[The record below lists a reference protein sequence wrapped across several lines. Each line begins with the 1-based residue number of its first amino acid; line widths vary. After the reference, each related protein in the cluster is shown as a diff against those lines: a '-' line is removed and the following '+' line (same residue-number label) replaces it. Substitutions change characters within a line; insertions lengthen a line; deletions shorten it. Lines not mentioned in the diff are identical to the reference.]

1 MVNSKKWLT
10 PMMLLIG
17 ASSLF
22 FLSGCKN
29 VQVPDG
35 VTVVDNF
42 DINKYMGQW
51 YEIARFDF
59 KQEKDLSQVTANY
72 SLNEDGS
79 VKVLNRGFHD
89 IDKEWKEANG
99 KAKFLDE
106 TDKGALKVS
115 FFGPFYS
122 GYNVVMLDPDYQ
134 HALIFGESTEY
145 IWFLSREKTLPDQ
158 TKELF
163 LAKAKEAG
171 YDLNRLVWTKQ

>member
-1 MVNSKKWLT
+1 MINLKKYLIQ
-10 PMMLLIG
+10 LLLFVG
-17 ASSLF
+17 LSSFF
-22 FLSGCKN
+22 FLTGCKD
-29 VQVPDG
+29 VRVPEG
-35 VTVVDNF
+35 VKVVENF

-59 KQEKDLSQVTANY
+59 KQEKDLSQVTATY

-79 VKVLNRGFHD
+79 VNVLNRGFHD
-89 IDKEWKEANG
+89 IDKEWKEAKG

-134 HALIFGESTEY
+134 TALIFGESTEY
-145 IWFLSREKTLPDQ
+145 IWFLSREKTISDQ

-163 LAKAKEAG
+163 MAKAKEAG

>member
-1 MVNSKKWLT
+1 MISLKKYLIQ
-10 PMMLLIG
+10 LLLFVG
-17 ASSLF
+17 LSSFF
-22 FLSGCKN
+22 FLTGCKG
-29 VQVPDG
+29 VRVPEG
-35 VTVVDNF
+35 VKVVENF

-59 KQEKDLSQVTANY
+59 KQEKDLSQVTATY

-79 VKVLNRGFHD
+79 VNVLNRGFHD
-89 IDKEWKEANG
+89 IDKEWKEAKG

-134 HALIFGESTEY
+134 TALIFGESTEY
-145 IWFLSREKTLPDQ
+145 IWFLSREKTISDQ

-163 LAKAKEAG
+163 MAKAKEAG